1 VDSGQLECYKKF
13 KQNENDTYL
22 KNYQPGESFGEL
34 ALLYNAPRA
43 ATIIAKTECILYA
56 LDRECFNNIVKE
68 SAIKRREK
76 YEFFLGKVDL
86 LSSMD
91 SYEKSQLADVL
102 KTMKFKKGDY
112 IIKQVYFMFYN

>member
-1 VDSGQLECYKKF
+1 MDSGQLECYKKF